1 MAMAAAG
8 PVEVPRDFRR
18 VIIAASVGNVIEW
31 YDFYI
36 FGSLAAILAVKFFEQ
51 THPVAALLSTI
62 ALFTAGFL
70 IRPLGAFLFGWMGDR
85 IGRKYTFL
93 VTLSGMGLGTGAIG
107 LIPTFDQIGIAA
119 AFILFG
125 LRMIQGLCLGGE
137 YGGAITYVAE
147 HVSDERRGYYTGWLQ
162 TSPTLGI
169 VVSLAVIIACRHY
182 FGNEVFEAWAWRVP
196 FLISFLLVAIAIYIR
211 LQLGET
217 PIFQEIKAKGLMT
230 RNPWK
235 EAFLSNNIKYVVVAS
250 IVVIGEG
257 VVWYSG
263 QFWALYFLQQV
274 SKLDLFTSSYIVMV
288 ALIFGSLTLIFW
300 GWMSD
305 LIGRKVVI
313 LSGFLLAAV
322 TYYPLYVWLGSV
334 TQPGNIDF
342 WTAVFIIFLLVNY
355 VGMVYGPIGAFLA
368 EFFPGRIRYTSV
380 SVPYH
385 IGNGWG
391 GGLVPFITSAAFLAT
406 GSVFAAL
413 IYPIVVPLVC
423 FVLGFLLM
431 PETRRNSIWQPAEAA
446 YPAMSRMANVI
457 GNTGTFV
464 FLYVILMLLTYAPLY
479 PLPEGLDPNS
489 PVTGYIVIAVQLAAW
504 ALLIGITFAHGIM
517 IERGWLVTLPLLGM
531 VSLLLVP
538 LLTTYLDLVP
548 ATHKLSWWLIATVL
562 NLACIAFSLMGD
574 RPRRA
579 APAPAE

>member
-1 MAMAAAG
+1 MAIEI
-8 PVEVPRDFRR
+8 PKNFRT
-18 VIIAASVGNVIEW
+18 VIVAASVGNVIEW

-36 FGSLAAILAVKFFEQ
+36 FGSLAAVLAVKFFEK

-70 IRPLGAFLFGWMGDR
+70 IRPLGAFLFGWLGDR
-85 IGRKYTFL
+85 VGRKYTFL
-93 VTLSGMGLGTGAIG
+93 ITLTGMGIGTGVIG

-169 VVSLAVIIACRHY
+169 VVALAVVLASRGY
-182 FGNEVFEAWAWRVP
+182 FGEEVFNAWAWRVP
-196 FLISFLLVAIAIYIR
+196 FLESFLLVAIAIYIR

-230 RNPWK
+230 KNPWK
-235 EAFLSNNIKYVVVAS
+235 EAFLSANIKFVLIAC

-274 SKLDLFTSSYIVMV
+274 SKVDPLTTAYIVM
-288 ALIFGSLTLIFW
+288 AGLLIGTPTLILW
-300 GWMSD
+300 GWISD
-305 LIGRKVVI
+305 LIGRKPVI
-313 LSGFLLAAV
+313 LGGFALAAI
-322 TYYPLYVWLGSV
+322 TYYPLYAWLGTV
-334 TQPGNIDF
+334 TQPGNINY
-342 WTAVFIIFLLVNY
+342 ALAIIIIAILVNY

-368 EFFPGRIRYTSV
+368 EYFPARIRYTSV

-391 GGLVPFITSAAFLAT
+391 GGLVPFVTSAAFAAT
-406 GSVFAAL
+406 GSLWYAL
-413 IYPIVVPLVC
+413 LYPILVPAVC
-423 FVLGFLLM
+423 FVLALFLM
-431 PETRRNSIWQPAEAA
+431 PETRHISIWEPVEAKPA
-446 YPAMSRMANVI
+446 
-457 GNTGTFV
+457 
-464 FLYVILMLLTYAPLY
+464 
-479 PLPEGLDPNS
+479 
-489 PVTGYIVIAVQLAAW
+489 Q
-504 ALLIGITFAHGIM
+504 
-517 IERGWLVTLPLLGM
+517 
-531 VSLLLVP
+531 
-538 LLTTYLDLVP
+538 
-548 ATHKLSWWLIATVL
+548 
-562 NLACIAFSLMGD
+562 
-574 RPRRA
+574 
-579 APAPAE
+579 